1 MVKMEEIM
9 IRSMTGF
16 GRCKMSVNEYDI
28 NIEIKSVNH
37 RYLDL
42 NLRLPKYYAF
52 LEEKIREKIS
62 QTISRGKIEV
72 SVYIKL
78 INSDEKQIV
87 LNEPLCDNYISVLNS
102 LKEKLGTDDKIDI
115 RLLSRFND
123 IFELEYKDADEE
135 AVCENVLNVLS
146 TCLEDFVLM
155 REREGKR
162 IEEDL
167 TERLDKIERLG
178 KIVEERAPMIVSEYR
193 EKLLARLK
201 EVILNVDEQRV
212 IQEAA
217 IYADKITTAE
227 ETVRLAS
234 HIKEFRSLIKKG
246 GPIGKKLDFIVQEM
260 NREVNTIGSKCNDF
274 DTAKV
279 VVELKSEIENIR
291 EQIQNIE

>member
-1 MVKMEEIM
+1 
-9 IRSMTGF
+9 
-16 GRCKMSVNEYDI
+16 
-28 NIEIKSVNH
+28 
-37 RYLDL
+37 
-42 NLRLPKYYAF
+42 
-52 LEEKIREKIS
+52 
-62 QTISRGKIEV
+62 
-72 SVYIKL
+72 
-78 INSDEKQIV
+78 
-87 LNEPLCDNYISVLNS
+87 
-102 LKEKLGTDDKIDI
+102 
-115 RLLSRFND
+115 
-123 IFELEYKDADEE
+123 
-135 AVCENVLNVLS
+135 
-146 TCLEDFVLM
+146 
-155 REREGKR
+155 
-162 IEEDL
+162 
-167 TERLDKIERLG
+167 
-178 KIVEERAPMIVSEYR
+178 MIVSEYR

>member
-1 MVKMEEIM
+1 M

-28 NIEIKSVNH
+28 NIDIRSVNH

-42 NLRLPKYYAF
+42 NLKLPKYYAF

-62 QTISRGKIEV
+62 KTISRGKIEV
-72 SVYIKL
+72 SIYIKL
-78 INSDEKQIV
+78 ANSDEKQIV

-102 LKEKLGTDDKIDI
+102 LKEKLGTEDKIDI
-115 RLLSRFND
+115 RLMSRFND
-123 IFELEYKDADEE
+123 IFELEYKEADEE
-135 AVCENVLNVLS
+135 AVCENVLLVLS
-146 TCLEDFVLM
+146 KCLDDFVLM
-155 REREGKR
+155 REREGAR
-162 IEEDL
+162 IKEDL
-167 TERLDKIERLG
+167 TERLSKVEELG
-178 KIVEERAPMIVSEYR
+178 KEVEKRAPLIVSEYR

-201 EVILNVDEQRV
+201 EVLNNIDEQRI

-227 ETVRLAS
+227 ETVRLSS
-234 HIKEFRSLIKKG
+234 HIKEFKSLIENG
-246 GPIGKKLDFIVQEM
+246 GAIGKKLDFIVQEM

-274 DTAKV
+274 DTSKI